1 MGGAR
6 SSSIS
11 GALHR
16 KSAEIST
23 RCGGPRGFRCWLQGS
38 LREPGGLGPPA
49 PPPAWEE
56 PRRPQPHSTAEPG
69 GASGTEARDAAGP
82 SARSAT
88 LRLHVPSSERSKSQN
103 LLAQAETPPSC
114 PPLLPFSGGGKT
126 PPPAEPGTRPGWCG
140 DWTGAWGLGS
150 PGALAWSSRPHSAA
164 PGTSC
169 SPSPFVPQ
177 NRAALMPLPH
187 RECPVLTPGAA
198 PLQPC
203 RSEPLTRR
211 RVGPAAQARDRE
223 AVSVCR
229 QSPSPK
235 LTSLPVPLA
244 VWLLFRASV
253 ADQSWVQ
260 IPALLTVS
268 APTRLRPPSLSGKP
282 RSPACPRASGRPG
295 RARHPEAG
303 VRGAGW
309 PGPAAW
315 RVPSQSWRVCGAPG
329 RQLPATSWENASQA
343 GGWPPG
349 PLLWALINYQP
360 PRGGKSGEW
369 LPAVLR
375 GPATAHH
382 CSLKPLVQRTSWWAA
397 AGHSGGCPGPR
408 GCGRGSPRP
417 CGTALPAPQARPLPT
432 TPPWQSVSGWR
443 AQAPGDPMTRSTG
456 SGSLSLS
463 SPPPRYQRLS
473 GHFIT

>member
-1 MGGAR
+1 
-6 SSSIS
+6 
-11 GALHR
+11 
-16 KSAEIST
+16 
-23 RCGGPRGFRCWLQGS
+23 
-38 LREPGGLGPPA
+38 
-49 PPPAWEE
+49 
-56 PRRPQPHSTAEPG
+56 
-69 GASGTEARDAAGP
+69 
-82 SARSAT
+82 
-88 LRLHVPSSERSKSQN
+88 
-103 LLAQAETPPSC
+103 
-114 PPLLPFSGGGKT
+114 
-126 PPPAEPGTRPGWCG
+126 
-140 DWTGAWGLGS
+140 
-150 PGALAWSSRPHSAA
+150 
-164 PGTSC
+164 
-169 SPSPFVPQ
+169 
-177 NRAALMPLPH
+177 MPLPH

-375 GPATAHH
+375 GPATAYH

-417 CGTALPAPQARPLPT
+417 CGTALPAAQARPLPT